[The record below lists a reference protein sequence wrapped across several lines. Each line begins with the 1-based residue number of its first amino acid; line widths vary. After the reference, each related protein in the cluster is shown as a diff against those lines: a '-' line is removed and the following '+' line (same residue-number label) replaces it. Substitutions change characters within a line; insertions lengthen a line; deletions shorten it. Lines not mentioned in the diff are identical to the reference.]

1 MNFRRIIKIITE
13 HKKTCLKREGA
24 AGGRE
29 RERER
34 EREKERERERERER
48 QTDRQTDRDR
58 ERETERGRERE
69 REKKESKREI
79 EVSLAIKSINET
91 SSKLHAYRT
100 AGRYKTLKK
109 KTLNLKVSFCRRG
122 SYHNLTRFPTRCCT
136 SCKSEA

>member
-1 MNFRRIIKIITE
+1 MFDIQSLNFRRIIKIITE

-29 RERER
+29 RERE
-34 EREKERERERERER
+34 KERER
-48 QTDRQTDRDR
+48 D
-58 ERETERGRERE
+58 RERE

-79 EVSLAIKSINET
+79 EVSLALKSINET

-100 AGRYKTLKK
+100 AGRYKTVKK
-109 KTLNLKVSFCRRG
+109 KTLNLKASLCRRG

-136 SCKSEA
+136 SCQSEA